1 MVQLEEYY
9 NKMFPPWANV
19 WRHSVRSLTLRPL
32 LSRVLAICAA
42 GVGWGGSPETVPKRF
57 MPKQHQSG
65 RSTMQ
70 QLSPDLGMGFQLA
83 AAMAVFGGVGW
94 WADSKYGTA
103 PWLLVVGVV
112 LGATG
117 GLISMIRTSLRSQKP

>member
-1 MVQLEEYY
+1 
-9 NKMFPPWANV
+9 
-19 WRHSVRSLTLRPL
+19 
-32 LSRVLAICAA
+32 
-42 GVGWGGSPETVPKRF
+42 
-57 MPKQHQSG
+57 
-65 RSTMQ
+65 MQ
-70 QLSPDLGMGFQLA
+70 QLSPYLGMGFQLA